1 MHLKGLVTH
10 FREMALF
17 TILWL
22 TISEIY
28 LIANASMYRSINPQV
43 FLRKGVLNICSKF
56 TGKHP
61 CQSVISIK
69 LLCNFIEITLRHGC
83 STVNLLHIFRSPFP
97 RNTSGWLLL
106 ENLDLSTKICCS
118 TNRWIVFLG
127 LDNRAKL
134 ATHSFLEFS
143 WKKESLVNK
152 TKKAGK

>member
-1 MHLKGLVTH
+1 MLTSARYISLLKQFTYMHLKGLVTH

-83 STVNLLHIFRSPFP
+83 STVNLLHIFRTPKHPFLWAP
-97 RNTSGWLLL
+97 
-106 ENLDLSTKICCS
+106 LDGCFCKYYLSNNDC
-118 TNRWIVFLG
+118 
-127 LDNRAKL
+127 
-134 ATHSFLEFS
+134 
-143 WKKESLVNK
+143 
-152 TKKAGK
+152 